1 MPVEVTKDY
10 IQQIEQAIEQQ
21 DTAFIRS
28 TMGDMYPADITTVL
42 YELNTEQSKYVL
54 DLLDPEVGAEIL
66 SGLDSDIRNNFLKSF
81 TTEEVARY
89 VNLMES
95 DDAVDILN
103 EQKVQNREEIIS
115 LLDNEEKAADIIDLL
130 HYEEDSAGGLMA
142 KEFIQVNVN
151 WQVRQCIEEI
161 RRQAENVEKIYTI
174 YAVDDKE
181 KLVGRIGMKTLILS
195 NDDTPIR
202 ELIDEDIISIE
213 TYKKDTEVVDVM
225 QKYDLEA
232 IPVVNSQGK
241 LMGRITIDDVV
252 DVIQEQ
258 AETSIQLMSGITED
272 VEEDDSIF
280 RLTRA
285 RLPWLIIAMIGGLI
299 GARFISIFE
308 TEISVI
314 PAMAMFT
321 PLITATGGN
330 VGIQSSSL
338 IIQTLA
344 SKTIIFDNLTQR
356 ILKVML
362 VAIVNALVISS
373 LVMGFNLMFDLDT
386 RLSIV
391 VSIALFSVV
400 MLSSLMGTITP
411 MLLDRFGINPAVAAG
426 PFITTANDLLGLAV
440 YFLVAHLLLDFPT
453 LGQ

>member
-174 YAVDDKE
+174 YVVDDKE

-272 VEEDDSIF
+272 VEEDDSIL

-453 LGQ
+453 LAG

>member
-1 MPVEVTKDY
+1 MPAEITKEF
-10 IQQIEQAIEQQ
+10 IELIEEAIERQ
-21 DTAFIRS
+21 DPEFIVSR
-28 TMGDMYPADITTVL
+28 MQEMYPADITTVL
-42 YELNTEQSKYVL
+42 YELNADQSKYVL

-66 SGLDSDIRNNFLKSF
+66 SGLDSDIRTNFLKTFQS
-81 TTEEVARY
+81 EEIAQY

-103 EQKVQNREEIIS
+103 EQKVQTREEIIS
-115 LLDNEEKAADIIDLL
+115 FLDNEEKAADIIDLL

-174 YAVDDKE
+174 YVVDDKDR
-181 KLVGRIGMKTLILS
+181 LVGRIGMKTLILS
-195 NDDTPIR
+195 NDDTPIS
-202 ELIDEDIISIE
+202 ELIDKEIISIE

-258 AETSIQLMSGITED
+258 AETSMQLMSGISED

-285 RLPWLIIAMIGGLI
+285 RLPWLIIAMIGGLV
-299 GARFISIFE
+299 GARFINLFE
-308 TEISVI
+308 TEISII

-373 LVMGFNLMFDLDT
+373 LVMGFNLLFNLEI
-386 RLSIV
+386 RLSLV

-411 MLLDRFGINPAVAAG
+411 MILDRFGINPAVAAG

-440 YFLVAHLLLDFPT
+440 YFLVAQLLLDFSP
-453 LGQ
+453 LAG

>member
-1 MPVEVTKDY
+1 
-10 IQQIEQAIEQQ
+10 
-21 DTAFIRS
+21 
-28 TMGDMYPADITTVL
+28 MYPADITTVL

-66 SGLDSDIRNNFLKSF
+66 SNLDSDIRTNFLKSF

-89 VNLMES
+89 VNLMDS

-115 LLDNEEKAADIIDLL
+115 FLDNEEKAADIIDLL

-161 RRQAENVEKIYTI
+161 RRQAENVEKIYAI
-174 YAVDDKE
+174 YVVDDKD
-181 KLVGRIGMKTLILS
+181 KLLGRIGMKTLILS
-195 NDDTPIR
+195 NDDTPIS
-202 ELIDEDIISIE
+202 ELIDKDIICIE

-299 GARFISIFE
+299 GARFINLFE
-308 TEISVI
+308 TEISII

-373 LVMGFNLMFDLDT
+373 LVMGFNLLFNLDI
-386 RLSIV
+386 RLAIV

-411 MLLDRFGINPAVAAG
+411 MILNRMGINPAVAAG

-440 YFLVAHLLLDFPT
+440 YFLVAHILLDFSP
-453 LGQ
+453 LAHH

>member
-1 MPVEVTKDY
+1 MPAEVTREY
-10 IQQIEQAIEQQ
+10 IGLIEEAIERQ
-21 DTAFIRS
+21 DADFIVS
-28 TMGDMYPADITTVL
+28 SMNEMYPADITTVL

-66 SGLDSDIRNNFLKSF
+66 SGLDSDIRTNFLKSF

-115 LLDNEEKAADIIDLL
+115 YLDNEEKAADIIDLL

-161 RRQAENVEKIYTI
+161 RRQAENVEKIYAI
-174 YAVDDKE
+174 YVVDDKE

-272 VEEDDSIF
+272 VEEDDSIL

-299 GARFISIFE
+299 GARFISMFE
-308 TEISVI
+308 SEISLI

-344 SKTIIFDNLTQR
+344 SNAIIFDNLTQR
-356 ILKVML
+356 IIKVLL

-386 RLSIV
+386 RLSLV

-411 MLLDRFGINPAVAAG
+411 MILDRVGINPAVAAG
-426 PFITTANDLLGLAV
+426 PFITTANDLLGLGV
-440 YFLVAHLLLDFPT
+440 YFLVAHLLLDFTP
-453 LGQ
+453 

>member
-1 MPVEVTKDY
+1 MPAEITKEF
-10 IQQIEQAIEQQ
+10 IELIEDAIERQ
-21 DTAFIRS
+21 DPEVIVS
-28 TMGDMYPADITTVL
+28 SMSEMYPADITTVL

-54 DLLDPEVGAEIL
+54 DLLDPELGAEIL
-66 SGLDSDIRNNFLKSF
+66 SGLDSDIRTNFLKSF
-81 TTEEVARY
+81 QSEEIAQY
-89 VNLMES
+89 VNLMDS

-103 EQKVQNREEIIS
+103 EQKVQTREEIIS

-174 YAVDDKE
+174 YVVDDKD

-195 NDDTPIR
+195 NDDTPIS
-202 ELIDEDIISIE
+202 ELIDKEIISIE

-258 AETSIQLMSGITED
+258 AETNMQLMSGISED
-272 VEEDDSIF
+272 VEEDDSIL

-285 RLPWLIIAMIGGLI
+285 RLPWLIIAMIGGLV
-299 GARFISIFE
+299 GARFINLFE
-308 TEISVI
+308 TEISII

-344 SKTIIFDNLTQR
+344 SKTIIFDNFTQR

-373 LVMGFNLMFDLDT
+373 LVMGFNLLFNLEL
-386 RLSIV
+386 RLSLV

-411 MLLDRFGINPAVAAG
+411 MILDHFGINPAVAAG

-440 YFLVAHLLLDFPT
+440 YFLVAHLLLDFSP
-453 LGQ
+453 LAG